1 MEIKRERMMHV
12 QTLAGFGVMIW
23 TMEEERGA
31 SVDFERLPCLLV
43 DN

>member
-1 MEIKRERMMHV
+1 MNV

-31 SVDFERLPCLLV
+31 SVDFERLFQ
-43 DN
+43 NIKYQHIFT